1 MANISSMTLP
11 NGDTYDLKDKIA
23 RVSIPYA
30 QVDATSTATVYTAT
44 VEGITEL
51 YDGVTVMLHN
61 GVVTSASEF
70 TININNL
77 GALPVY
83 SNMATGNTVTPTTP
97 TRETTIFNINYT
109 MLFTYSST
117 IVSGGGWIC
126 YRGYDANTNTI
137 GYQLRTN
144 STVRNVSD
152 TARYYKLYF
161 TSADNTMW
169 VPASVNST
177 NNATAARPVN
187 QRPIDPFGPIV
198 YTSAST
204 NYAAGANLAATTI
217 WEQYTLVLG
226 YSFNRTGAALN
237 LTVEAPVYVKCAPQ
251 ANGSAIMDADT
262 PIVQALPTTKD
273 GKIYIYLGI
282 AYDATHIELVPKHP
296 VYWHDGTGI
305 RLWTGA
311 EPSAGGSTVS
321 VSQTLTSGTEIGSIS
336 VDGTAT
342 KLYAPTPQSITVD
355 SELSSTSENP
365 VQNKVIN
372 SAIAAKYTKPS
383 LGIPASDLA
392 PGAIPSV
399 PSGSSESPKMD
410 GTASAGTSGAWAR
423 GDHVH
428 PTDTSRQATL
438 VSGTNIKTIN
448 NTSLLGSGDIPIP
461 VITVDSALSKDST
474 NPVQNGVITNALDA
488 KAPLDSPDLIGTPTA
503 PTAESGTNTTQ
514 IATTA
519 FVKDAVDSSVA
530 HMTILS
536 YGSSTWSD
544 FLTAYQEKSI
554 VYCRASSNSNPATGS
569 QTRLAFMAYV
579 NNAANPT
586 EVEFQYYRS
595 VSTHSDSQQGDQVY
609 VYKIT
614 SSNTW
619 SVTVR
624 SAFTKIVAGTNLTSS
639 YNNGVLTLNGQSGL
653 PTVSASDNGK
663 VLTVVNG
670 VWAAAALPVYDGS
683 VT

>member
-23 RVSIPYA
+23 RASI
-30 QVDATSTATVYTAT
+30 
-44 VEGITEL
+44 
-51 YDGVTVMLHN
+51 
-61 GVVTSASEF
+61 
-70 TININNL
+70 
-77 GALPVY
+77 
-83 SNMATGNTVTPTTP
+83 
-97 TRETTIFNINYT
+97 
-109 MLFTYSST
+109 
-117 IVSGGGWIC
+117 
-126 YRGYDANTNTI
+126 ANTNTI

-152 TARYYKLYF
+152 TARYYKIYF

-198 YTSAST
+198 YTSART

-217 WEQYTLVLG
+217 WEQYALVLG

-296 VYWHDGTGI
+296 VYWYDGTGI

-321 VSQTLTSGTEIGSIS
+321 VSQTLTSGTEIGSVS

-383 LGIPASDLA
+383 SGIPASDLA
-392 PGAIPSV
+392 SGVIPSV

-410 GTASAGTSGAWAR
+410 GTASAGSSGAWARGDHIHPTDTSRQATITASGILKGNGSGNVSAAVAGTDYALPSAIPSASSTTPAMDGTAAVGTSSTYAR

-428 PTDTSRQATL
+428 PTDTSRQAAITL
-438 VSGTNIKTIN
+438 SGILKGNGSDGVSVADPTKDYVT
-448 NTSLLGSGDIPIP
+448 PE
-461 VITVDSALSKDST
+461 ALS
-474 NPVQNGVITNALDA
+474 
-488 KAPLDSPDLIGTPTA
+488 TA
-503 PTAESGTNTTQ
+503 
-514 IATTA
+514 I
-519 FVKDAVDSSVA
+519 DSSVA

-536 YGSSTWSD
+536 YGISTWAD
-544 FLTAYQEKSI
+544 FLTAYQEKSV
-554 VYCRASSNSNPATGS
+554 VYCRASSNSNPASGS

-624 SAFTKIVAGTNLTSS
+624 SAFTKIAAGTNLTSS
-639 YNNGVLTLNGQSGL
+639 YSNGVLTLNGQSGL

-670 VWAAAALPVYDGS
+670 AWAAAALPVYDGS